1 MENINP
7 TQLKEWINIIWSLSL
22 KGLVVF
28 IIVYYR
34 DLVTKV
40 IGTFVDVVASWIKKS

>member
-1 MENINP
+1 MDITP
-7 TQLKEWINIIWSLSL
+7 AQLKEWIDIIWSLSI

-40 IGTFVDVVASWIKKS
+40 IGTFIEIVASWLKKS